1 LLLLCLAATNG
12 VDNGQ
17 DLVLEQQSCEEGP
30 HRDLLILLLL
40 LLLLLLAFNRVH
52 NGQDLVLEQQSCEE
66 GPPRDLLMGLFGTT
80 AFYEH
85 VTSTQMLPLEKC
97 ARLTRVLRGM
107 RVSRTNQPAS
117 LRLFRSLCIVSI
129 PLLRSEKLM
138 GFPALN
144 CASLTGHT

>member
-1 LLLLCLAATNG
+1 
-12 VDNGQ
+12 
-17 DLVLEQQSCEEGP
+17 
-30 HRDLLILLLL
+30 
-40 LLLLLLAFNRVH
+40 
-52 NGQDLVLEQQSCEE
+52 VLEQQSCEE

-129 PLLRSEKLM
+129 PLLRSEKTDGLPSSELR
-138 GFPALN
+138 FLDRSHLDSTAV
-144 CASLTGHT
+144 SLYVSLCHVLSQPLGAGQTMLSSSEVLFAHSFRVSESCCCSRP